1 MYVLVCRYVHG
12 SAEALDFPGARATV
26 VVSHLSGPLQEAARN
41 YLDVPQQ
48 KNGYKKMWFIY
59 IIEYYSAIK
68 NKDTWSFAGKWMKL
82 ESITLSK
89 VTQTQKDMHGMHS
102 LINVY

>member
-1 MYVLVCRYVHG
+1 MCRYVHG

-68 NKDTWSFAGKWMKL
+68 TKDIMNFVGKWIEL
-82 ESITLSK
+82 ENIILSK
-89 VTQTQKDMHGMHS
+89 IT
-102 LINVY
+102 